1 MKYKN
6 KKCKTIFAHQEY
18 SFDSIAEM
26 KYFLKL
32 GERLKRFQIE
42 KLKLQPCFVLSEP
55 FQIHTNKTKSGKS
68 DVTAVRYTP
77 DFEYFEDGKRIVV
90 EVKGMKTTSYQIRL
104 RLFLSQAYEAHGIDT
119 FIEVQNGKEVVY
131 DCSSVKLR

>member
-42 KLKLQPCFVLSEP
+42 KLKLQPCFVISEP
-55 FQIHTNKTKSGKS
+55 FQIRTNKTKSGKS

-77 DFEYFEDGKRIVV
+77 DFEYFENGKKIVV

-104 RLFLSQAYEAHGIDT
+104 RLFLSQAYKAHGIDT